1 MITSRCRISITSL
14 ISSSSS
20 SSCGVKGK
28 SGCACGMGGA
38 SLLLSLLKVCNI
50 ELSSSALLVYSF
62 ISVTSLA
69 ILYSS

>member
-14 ISSSSS
+14 ISSRS
-20 SSCGVKGK
+20 KGK

-38 SLLLSLLKVCNI
+38 SLLLPLMKVCNI